1 MFKPVITQKI
11 NSKHFS
17 PSTREWNNSIYSF
30 NKNILK
36 LIPTSANTSM
46 KLIKSY
52 FYLYNNILERKIRKK
67 KILLRLKR
75 LSSNKI
81 FISNGE
87 FKHTNNK
94 IIVTLYL
101 FNRQNHN
108 YVLKFKKQYL
118 KTFKYFS
125 RKLNYRFNVS
135 KYKSLNSIIKIFSRK
150 NILIISNKYITND
163 YFLNYVSRFYKNL
176 LKRRLIKLK
185 KYLYYKQLIYIN
197 RSKYNYVYLQYLKKY
212 LEIIYNK
219 SVEFNLIDLKR
230 FFFNSDILSSIV
242 SIKLTKNRRKIKRY
256 LNKLNKKIKIKNKFN
271 TTALSYNIE
280 KKQKFK
286 NEKLLRFF
294 VFDNLKYKYITGY
307 RLETK
312 GRLTRRYTASRSRY
326 IFKYKG
332 NLVNI
337 DSSYKGLSS
346 ILLKGNSKS
355 NIEYTKLKS
364 KTRIGSFGIKGWIS
378 GN

>member
-1 MFKPVITQKI
+1 
-11 NSKHFS
+11 
-17 PSTREWNNSIYSF
+17 
-30 NKNILK
+30 
-36 LIPTSANTSM
+36 M

-364 KTRIGSFGIKGWIS
+364 KTRIGSFGIKG
-378 GN
+378 